1 MPYLMPYAL
10 DNDVFFA
17 ALYEGHVAHDEARAW
32 LDTNKPMGW
41 AIAME
46 TYLASLRLLMNPTIL
61 GRGIL
66 NGKLARCVVET
77 ELDGPYPGEILI
89 GSERPGADLFDRVTG
104 HRQVMDF
111 WLIQT
116 ARSHGYTLVTRDKA
130 LNRTWPEHSILL
142 P

>member
-1 MPYLMPYAL
+1 MPYAL

-17 ALYEGHVAHDEARAW
+17 ALYEGHVAHVDTRGW
-32 LDTNKPMGW
+32 LDSSKPTGW

-46 TYLASLRLLMNPTIL
+46 TYLAAMRLLMNPTIL

-66 NGKLARCVVET
+66 DGVMARCVVET
-77 ELDGPYPGEILI
+77 ELAGKFPGRILI
-89 GSERPGADLFDRVTG
+89 AAKPPIREIFDRATG

-116 ARSHGYTLVTRDKA
+116 ARAHGHTLVTRDKA
-130 LNRTWPEHSILL
+130 LNRAWPNDSLLL

>member
-1 MPYLMPYAL
+1 MPYAL

-17 ALYEGHVAHDEARAW
+17 ALYEGHVAHDAARSW
-32 LDTNKPMGW
+32 LDANKPNGW

-66 NGKLARCVVET
+66 NGKLARRVVET
-77 ELDGPYPGEILI
+77 ELAGAHRGEILI
-89 GSERPGADLFDRVTG
+89 GCERPRADLFDRVTG

-116 ARSHGYTLVTRDKA
+116 AQAHGYTLVTRDKA
-130 LNRTWPEHSILL
+130 LHRTWPEHSILL

>member
-1 MPYLMPYAL
+1 MPYAL

-17 ALYEGHVAHDEARAW
+17 ALYEGHVAHIDARGW
-32 LDTNKPMGW
+32 LDANKSMGW

-46 TYLASLRLLMNPTIL
+46 TYLAAMRLLMNPTIL

-66 NGKLARCVVET
+66 DGALARRAVET
-77 ELDGPYPGEILI
+77 ELAGAHPGRVLFS
-89 GSERPGADLFDRVTG
+89 GERPKGEMFDRATG

-116 ARSHGYTLVTRDKA
+116 ARAHGHTLVTRDKA
-130 LNRTWPEHSILL
+130 LSRAWPDDSMLL

>member
-1 MPYLMPYAL
+1 MAQMLYAL

-17 ALYEGHVAHDEARAW
+17 ALYEGHVVHTDARAW
-32 LDTNKPMGW
+32 LDGHKPAGW

-46 TYLASLRLLMNPTIL
+46 TYLAAMRLLMNPTIL

-66 NGKLARCVVET
+66 DGTSARRAVET
-77 ELDGPYPGEILI
+77 ELAGKHPGRILI
-89 GSERPGADLFDRVTG
+89 GEERPIGEIFDQATG

-116 ARSHGYTLVTRDKA
+116 ARAHGHTLVTRDKA
-130 LNRTWPEHSILL
+130 LNRAWPDDSLLL

>member
-1 MPYLMPYAL
+1 MPPMPYAL

-17 ALYEGHVAHDEARAW
+17 ALYEGHVAHVDARGW
-32 LDTNKPMGW
+32 LDANKPTGW

-46 TYLASLRLLMNPTIL
+46 TYVAAMRLLMNPTIL

-66 NGKLARCVVET
+66 DGGLARRAVDT
-77 ELDGPYPGEILI
+77 ELAGEHPGRILISGERPKGEI
-89 GSERPGADLFDRVTG
+89 FDRATG

-116 ARSHGYTLVTRDKA
+116 ARAHGHTLVTRDKA
-130 LNRTWPEHSILL
+130 LHRTWPGDSMLL

>member
-1 MPYLMPYAL
+1 MPYAL

-17 ALYEGHVAHDEARAW
+17 ELYEGHVAHVDARGW
-32 LDTNKPMGW
+32 LDASKPTGW
-41 AIAME
+41 GIAME
-46 TYLASLRLLMNPTIL
+46 TYLAAMRLLMNPTIL

-66 NGKLARCVVET
+66 DGTMARRVVET
-77 ELDGPYPGEILI
+77 ELAGKFPGRILIAAKRPIGEI
-89 GSERPGADLFDRVTG
+89 FDRATG

-116 ARSHGYTLVTRDKA
+116 ARAHGHTLVTRDKA
-130 LNRTWPEHSILL
+130 LNRAWPNDSLLL

>member
-1 MPYLMPYAL
+1 MAYAL

-17 ALYEGHVAHDEARAW
+17 ALYEGHVAHIDARAW
-32 LDTNKPMGW
+32 LDGNKPEGW

-46 TYLASLRLLMNPTIL
+46 TYLAAMRLLMNPTIL

-66 NGKLARCVVET
+66 DGALARLVVET
-77 ELDGPYPGEILI
+77 ELAGKHPGQILI
-89 GSERPGADLFDRVTG
+89 SGGHPKSEIFDRATG

-116 ARSHGYTLVTRDKA
+116 AREHRHTLVTRDKA
-130 LNRTWPEHSILL
+130 LNRAWPDDTLL
-142 P
+142 LH

>member
-1 MPYLMPYAL
+1 MSCIFHSWQLSQWRRHLA
-10 DNDVFFA
+10 
-17 ALYEGHVAHDEARAW
+17 ARAL
-32 LDTNKPMGW
+32 LDANKPVGW

-46 TYLASLRLLMNPTIL
+46 TYLAAMRLLMNPAIL

-66 NGKLARCVVET
+66 EGILARRAVET
-77 ELDGPYPGEILI
+77 ELAGKNPGRILI
-89 GSERPGADLFDRVTG
+89 GDKRPSGAIFDRATG

-116 ARSHGYTLVTRDKA
+116 ARAHGHTLVTRDKA
-130 LNRTWPEHSILL
+130 LNRAWPDDTLLL

>member
-1 MPYLMPYAL
+1 MPYAL

-17 ALYEGHVAHDEARAW
+17 ALYEGHVAHVDARGW
-32 LDTNKPMGW
+32 LDSNKPSGW

-46 TYLASLRLLMNPTIL
+46 TYLAAMRLLMNPTIL

-66 NGKLARCVVET
+66 DGALARRAVET
-77 ELDGPYPGEILI
+77 ELAGTHPGRILI
-89 GSERPGADLFDRVTG
+89 GDKRPKGEIFDRATG

-116 ARSHGYTLVTRDKA
+116 ARAHGHTLVTRDKA
-130 LNRTWPEHSILL
+130 LQRAWPDDSLVL
-142 P
+142 S

>member
-1 MPYLMPYAL
+1 MPYAL

-17 ALYEGHVAHDEARAW
+17 ALYEGHVAHVDARSW
-32 LDTNKPMGW
+32 LDSSKPAGW

-46 TYLASLRLLMNPTIL
+46 TYLAAMRLLMNPTIL

-66 NGKLARCVVET
+66 DGAMARRVVET
-77 ELDGPYPGEILI
+77 ELAGKFPGQILIAGKRPSGEI
-89 GSERPGADLFDRVTG
+89 FDRATG

-116 ARSHGYTLVTRDKA
+116 AREHGHTLVTRDKA
-130 LNRTWPEHSILL
+130 LNRAWPNDSLL
-142 P
+142 LR

>member
-1 MPYLMPYAL
+1 MAPMPYAL

-17 ALYEGHVAHDEARAW
+17 ALYEGHVAHIDARAW
-32 LDTNKPMGW
+32 LDANKPMGW

-46 TYLASLRLLMNPTIL
+46 TYLAAMRLLMNPTIL

-66 NGKLARCVVET
+66 DGALARRAVET
-77 ELDGPYPGEILI
+77 ELAGKHPGRILI
-89 GSERPGADLFDRVTG
+89 GAKRPIGEIFDRASG

-116 ARSHGYTLVTRDKA
+116 ARAHGHTLVTRDKA
-130 LNRTWPEHSILL
+130 LSRAWPDDTLSL

>member
-1 MPYLMPYAL
+1 MAYAL

-17 ALYEGHVAHDEARAW
+17 ALYEGHVAHADMRAW
-32 LDTNKPMGW
+32 LDANKQVGW

-46 TYLASLRLLMNPTIL
+46 TYLAAMRLLMNPAVL

-66 NGKLARCVVET
+66 TGTLARRAVET
-77 ELDGPYPGEILI
+77 ELTGKYPGRVLVEDQ
-89 GSERPGADLFDRVTG
+89 RPLKAIFDRATG

-116 ARSHGYTLVTRDKA
+116 ARAYDHTLVTRDKA
-130 LNRTWPEHSILL
+130 LNRAWPDNSLLL